1 MQKQIE
7 SYKQR
12 EKFRE
17 RWSLGDLPPWSIHAS
32 TIDEGLGKGGS
43 TMEEDDPCETK
54 PCWIKIDCDTKT
66 LLIATSHS
74 ASN

>member
-1 MQKQIE
+1 
-7 SYKQR
+7 
-12 EKFRE
+12 
-17 RWSLGDLPPWSIHAS
+17 
-32 TIDEGLGKGGS
+32 LGKGGS